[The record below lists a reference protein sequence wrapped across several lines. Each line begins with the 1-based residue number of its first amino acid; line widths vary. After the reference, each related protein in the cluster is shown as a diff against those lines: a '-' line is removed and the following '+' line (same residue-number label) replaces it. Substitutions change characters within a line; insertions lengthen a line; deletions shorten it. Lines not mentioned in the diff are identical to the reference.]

1 MTTSSS
7 PVPSS
12 PVSITRSTNLSA
24 RKTYSR
30 KASIIREKRKAEAL
44 GEDTD
49 DSDEEITYGSAST
62 STKGKAVTKDGSPI
76 TKKVKKGGSLVD
88 RTGDISP
95 QNRISRSSG
104 GKRLTSARS
113 LPSSPSGSRTPSTS
127 PPPIKKS
134 KSTNIVPTSTTTS
147 TIPKSK
153 DQPKRSAPVV
163 DIHPPS
169 SSPPLPPDA
178 RAPSTPP
185 RKLRS
190 LSRTNTP
197 RGSPSAYEDLF
208 SAVSPRKDYFDS
220 PGKSTSPGTLDVNN
234 RPKIGRPGGMRRM
247 LTKSQSMT
255 SVPISP
261 SKGEKE
267 ERDVDEDDKSSFGGS
282 MPHSPAQQTQQAPTT
297 PSKSLLRTQSM
308 PESPSRSLP
317 RGTDYTS
324 SAGISAQVASG
335 SGGGSGG
342 RARRTYGG
350 KRSMLAEVSQVNL
363 DIANVSRD
371 ELGVEETAPEASYA
385 ELRKKYETDN
395 DETQNGSG
403 NLMAELL
410 LARAPQ
416 AVSDMRSKGENRRF
430 MDELS
435 CLIEGITDP
444 SMGMS
449 FKRTSAIDILDN
461 MQDESWLAKMHICGQ
476 VEKVWE
482 SFMEARG
489 VEPDLAMETICM
501 LFLETLQ
508 QSNSGIEH
516 IVSNDAEKVLD
527 LVLRNL
533 RVRNGPLDGNVKG
546 KLSNATQKI
555 RRIFSSLQS
564 VSSSV
569 TPSTRLLAST
579 VLIDVYQSNLLK
591 DSSEV
596 VEGAYIFQQVSRN
609 LRSEVKTLGDRFD
622 LNEKGLDLLPAENA
636 PDFDHVYALLQII
649 GYTLSNADD
658 RPKELQQRHKD
669 LIEDLMIIII
679 ACSSL
684 VLNEEDVSVNTSRC
698 VLQSLQLL
706 LVITDTSPE
715 WAAQII
721 QVQGGATSLAR
732 LILQREYFIPGARPS
747 DDGNEEESQQTE
759 IDVDMET
766 QGVSTSGL
774 LEDFLLTVLAV
785 SIQCIQSGDE
795 TIKVI
800 AVTKIDS
807 SCKGKYG
814 CLRKCHCL
822 DALPL
827 THHLSSLY
835 SEFSDNDKSI
845 FARAIAGYLALV
857 ITKLMSSREEMQEQD
872 IEPLPGSSRREKLEG
887 LRASLRGLKY
897 ELHQNLKRLLMSN
910 SAAARIEEQESEEE
924 EDEEDEGEMQ
934 DIQGALD
941 DIERMIRELI

>member
-12 PVSITRSTNLSA
+12 PISITRSTSLSA

-49 DSDEEITYGSAST
+49 DSDEEITYGSGST
-62 STKGKAVTKDGSPI
+62 TRKGKAVIKDGSPI
-76 TKKVKKGGSLVD
+76 SKRVKEEGSLVETNSD
-88 RTGDISP
+88 NSP
-95 QNRISRSSG
+95 QNWISRSSG
-104 GKRLTSARS
+104 DRKLTSARS
-113 LPSSPSGSRTPSTS
+113 LPSSPSGSRTPSPS

-134 KSTNIVPTSTTTS
+134 RSTNIIPTSTTPS
-147 TIPKSK
+147 TISKSK
-153 DQPKRSAPVV
+153 AQPKRSAPIV
-163 DIHPPS
+163 DVHPPS

-197 RGSPSAYEDLF
+197 QGSPSAYEDLF
-208 SAVSPRKDYFDS
+208 SALSPRKDYFES
-220 PGKSTSPGTLDVNN
+220 PGKSTSPSTLDVTN
-234 RPKIGRPGGMRRM
+234 RPKMGRPGGMRRM

-261 SKGEKE
+261 SKGTKE
-267 ERDVDEDDKSSFGGS
+267 EQDVDEDDKSSFGGS
-282 MPHSPAQQTQQAPTT
+282 MTRSPAQQTQQAPTT
-297 PSKSLLRTQSM
+297 PSKSVLRTQSM
-308 PESPSRSLP
+308 PESPSRSSL
-317 RGTDYTS
+317 RGTEPTN
-324 SAGISAQVASG
+324 SAGTSAQVGSG
-335 SGGGSGG
+335 SGGGGGSGG
-342 RARRTYGG
+342 RAKRTYGG

-363 DIANVSRD
+363 DIANVSRE

-461 MQDESWLAKMHICGQ
+461 MQDESWLAKMNICGQ

-489 VEPDLAMETICM
+489 EEPDLAMETICM
-501 LFLETLQ
+501 LLLETLQ

-516 IVSNDAEKVLD
+516 ILLNDAQKVLD
-527 LVLRNL
+527 LLLRNL
-533 RVRNGPLDGNVKG
+533 KVRNGPLDGNVKG
-546 KLSNATQKI
+546 KVSNATQKI

-564 VSSSV
+564 VSSSI

-591 DSSEV
+591 DTSKV
-596 VEGAYIFQQVSRN
+596 VEGAHVFQRVSRN

-622 LNEKGLDLLPAENA
+622 LNEKGLDLLPAENP

-649 GYTLSNADD
+649 GHTLSNADD
-658 RPKELQQRHKD
+658 RPHELQQRHKD
-669 LIEDLMIIII
+669 LIEDLIIVII

-706 LVITDTSPE
+706 LVVTDASPE

-721 QVQGGATSLAR
+721 QVQGGVTSLAR
-732 LILQREYFIPGARPS
+732 LILQREHFIPGARPS
-747 DDGNEEESQQTE
+747 DNDNEEQSQLTE
-759 IDVDMET
+759 MDVDMET

-785 SIQCIQSGDE
+785 LIQCIRSGDE

-800 AVTKIDS
+800 ASTKIGS
-807 SCKGKYG
+807 SCKGEYG

-822 DALPL
+822 DTTSL
-827 THHLSSLY
+827 THHLSDLY
-835 SEFSDNDKSI
+835 SEYSDDDRSL
-845 FARAIAGYLALV
+845 FAKAIAGYLALV
-857 ITKLMSSREEMQEQD
+857 ITKFISSLDEVQELD
-872 IEPLPGSSRREKLEG
+872 IKSLPGGSRREKLEG

-910 SAAARIEEQESEEE
+910 SATTQNEEQLND
-924 EDEEDEGEMQ
+924 EDEDEGEMQ

-941 DIERMIRELI
+941 DLDGMIIELI

>member
-12 PVSITRSTNLSA
+12 PVSITRSTSLSA

-62 STKGKAVTKDGSPI
+62 STKGKAVIKDGSPI
-76 TKKVKKGGSLVD
+76 SKKVKEAISLVD
-88 RTGDISP
+88 THSDNSP
-95 QNRISRSSG
+95 QSRISRSSG
-104 GKRLTSARS
+104 DRKLTSARS
-113 LPSSPSGSRTPSTS
+113 LPSSPSGSRTPSPS

-134 KSTNIVPTSTTTS
+134 RSTNIIPTSTTPS
-147 TIPKSK
+147 TISKSK
-153 DQPKRSAPVV
+153 AQPKRSAPIV
-163 DIHPPS
+163 DVHPPS

-197 RGSPSAYEDLF
+197 QGSPSAYEDLF
-208 SAVSPRKDYFDS
+208 SAVSPRKGYFES
-220 PGKSTSPGTLDVNN
+220 PGKFTSPGTLDVSN
-234 RPKIGRPGGMRRM
+234 RPKLGRPGGMRRM

-261 SKGEKE
+261 SKGNKE
-267 ERDVDEDDKSSFGGS
+267 EQGVDEDDKSSFGGS
-282 MPHSPAQQTQQAPTT
+282 MTHSPAQQTQQAPTT

-308 PESPSRSLP
+308 PESPSRSSP
-317 RGTDYTS
+317 RGTDQAS
-324 SAGISAQVASG
+324 SATIPAQVASG

-342 RARRTYGG
+342 RAKRTYGG

-363 DIANVSRD
+363 DIANVSRE

-395 DETQNGSG
+395 NETQNGSG

-461 MQDESWLAKMHICGQ
+461 MQDESWLAKMNICGQ

-489 VEPDLAMETICM
+489 EEPDLAMETICM
-501 LFLETLQ
+501 LMLETLQ

-516 IVSNDAEKVLD
+516 ILLNDVEKVLD
-527 LVLRNL
+527 LLLRNL
-533 RVRNGPLDGNVKG
+533 KTREGPLDGNVKG
-546 KLSNATQKI
+546 KANGSTQKI
-555 RRIFSSLQS
+555 RRIFASMRSA
-564 VSSSV
+564 SSSV

-579 VLIDVYQSNLLK
+579 VLGNIYQSSLLK
-591 DSSEV
+591 DLSPAV
-596 VEGAYIFQQVSRN
+596 NGAHIFEKVTKS
-609 LRSEVKTLGDRFD
+609 LRSEVKILGVRFD
-622 LNEKGLDLLPAENA
+622 LNEKGLDLLPSDSP

-649 GYTLSNADD
+649 AHTLSNADD
-658 RPKELQQRHKD
+658 RPHELQQRHKD
-669 LIEDLMIIII
+669 LIEDLIIIII

-684 VLNEEDVSVNTSRC
+684 VLNEEGVSVNTSRC

-706 LVITDTSPE
+706 LIVTDASPE
-715 WAAQII
+715 WAPQII
-721 QVQGGATSLAR
+721 QVQGGVTSLAR
-732 LILQREYFIPGARPS
+732 MILQRGHFIPGARPS
-747 DDGNEEESQQTE
+747 DNDNEEQSQLTE
-759 IDVDMET
+759 MDVDMET

-774 LEDFLLTVLAV
+774 LEDSLLTVLAV
-785 SIQCIQSGDE
+785 LIQCIRSGDE

-800 AVTKIDS
+800 ASTKIDS
-807 SCKGKYG
+807 SCTGKYG

-822 DALPL
+822 DTLSL
-827 THHLSSLY
+827 THHLSNLY
-835 SEFSDNDKSI
+835 FEYSHIDRSI
-845 FARAIAGYLALV
+845 FAKAIAGYLALV
-857 ITKLMSSREEMQEQD
+857 ITKFISSLDEVQELD
-872 IEPLPGSSRREKLEG
+872 IKSLPGGSRREKLEG

-910 SAAARIEEQESEEE
+910 SATTQNEEQLND
-924 EDEEDEGEMQ
+924 EDEDEGEMQ
-934 DIQGALD
+934 DIRRALD
-941 DIERMIRELI
+941 DLEGMIRELI